1 LHLKLI
7 AARSN
12 HEVASLRDEI
22 FMEEQTRW
30 ATPGASL
37 LKTTL
42 RDSIEMQQVPKSLP
56 TSAVLL
62 EYVVAEPNSGN
73 APIPAVRLGRRM
85 LVRRDSLL
93 LLA

>member
-1 LHLKLI
+1 
-7 AARSN
+7 
-12 HEVASLRDEI
+12 
-22 FMEEQTRW
+22 MEEQTRW